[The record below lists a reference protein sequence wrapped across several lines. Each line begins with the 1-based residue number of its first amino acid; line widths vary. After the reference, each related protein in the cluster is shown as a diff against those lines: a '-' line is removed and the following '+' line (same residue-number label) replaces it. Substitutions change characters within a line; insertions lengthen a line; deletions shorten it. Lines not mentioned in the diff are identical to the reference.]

1 MQDQSPCWK
10 MTADFGRR
18 SLRMRIDW
26 AEHCATELR
35 NAK

>member
-1 MQDQSPCWK
+1 MQDQSPFRK

-18 SLRMRIDW
+18 SLEMHIDW
-26 AEHCATELR
+26 AEHCATKLR